1 MTSIC
6 LSMIVKDESEVV
18 ARCLTSVKSFID
30 SWCVVDTGS
39 TDDTREIVRALL
51 HDVPGTL
58 HDRPW
63 RNFGAN
69 RTEALALAFESGAD
83 YALVNDADDILEAR
97 NGFTMPVLVAPTYAL
112 RVEHGSLSH
121 YRPHFFRRDAGY
133 RYEGVVHEYA
143 TNGTYEEH
151 EVLDGLVCRIVGGG
165 ARSRVSEEEKFLRDA
180 KVLRA
185 ALVKDP
191 TNARYVFYLAQ
202 SYRDAGHLPAA
213 IASYERRAGMTN
225 GFYEE
230 VFVSLLEI
238 ARARVKLSAPEHEV
252 VAAYMRAF
260 EKAPRRAEP
269 LFELA
274 RYFRSK
280 DRFAVAY
287 VYAKAC
293 VGMLRPP
300 DRLFVNDF
308 VYDWAALDEFAIN
321 AFYVRD
327 FDAGVQANESLLA
340 NAMLPE
346 SERPRIEKNLEFC
359 LAR

>member
-1 MTSIC
+1 MIC
-6 LSMIVKDESEVV
+6 LSMIVKDEAEVI
-18 ARCLTSVKSFID
+18 ARCLTSVRPFID
-30 SWCVVDTGS
+30 SWCIVDTGS
-39 TDDTREIVRALL
+39 TDGTREIICALM
-51 HDVPGTL
+51 HDVPGVL

-63 RNFGAN
+63 QNFGAN

-83 YALVNDADDILEAR
+83 YALVNDADDVLEPR
-97 NGFTMPVLVAPTYAL
+97 DGFVMPPLTAPTYAL
-112 RVEHGSLSH
+112 RVEHGGVAH
-121 YRPHFFRRDAGY
+121 YRPQLFRRDAGY

-143 TNGTYEEH
+143 TNGTYEEPP
-151 EVLDGLVCRIVGGG
+151 VLGGLVCRVVGGG

-180 KVLRA
+180 KMLRA

-202 SYRDAGHLPAA
+202 SYRDAGRLPAA

-238 ARARVKLSAPEHEV
+238 ARARVRLSAPEHEI
-252 VAAYMRAF
+252 VASYMRAF
-260 EKAPRRAEP
+260 EKAPHRAEP

-280 DRFAVAY
+280 DRFAAAY

-293 VGMLRPP
+293 VEIPRPP
-300 DRLFVNDF
+300 DRLFVNDS
-308 VYDWAALDEFAIN
+308 VYEWAALDEFAIN

-327 FDAGVQANESLLA
+327 FDTGARANESLLA
-340 NAMLPE
+340 NARLPVG
-346 SERPRIEKNLEFC
+346 ERARIEKNLEFC
-359 LAR
+359 RARAG